1 MIILFKEV
9 VNNMLGLL
17 KNSGVYGMAAK
28 GWASTAS
35 KLIGSEA
42 RYGKMYAGAAIG
54 GLAGGIS
61 GMNSSDYGASG
72 TMWGMAAGAGAG
84 LAMGKWGGA
93 AMGKLRT
100 GASLGAA
107 KGIGA
112 IGNSKFLTNQGFG
125 GKLGVGMATGMN
137 KGAALMANKHAGKA
151 LFAAGAASAGLI
163 GNSMLGSNR
172 GY

>member
-1 MIILFKEV
+1 MWGK
-9 VNNMLGLL
+9 MMQGAG
-17 KNSGVYGMAAK
+17 KAWGATK
-28 GWASTAS
+28 GFAGKAWGSSIGRGA
-35 KLIGSEA
+35 LIG
-42 RYGKMYAGAAIG
+42 AGIGGYQGSDNGFGGFMGGAIG
-54 GLAGGIS
+54 GA
-61 GMNSSDYGASG
+61 
-72 TMWGMAAGAGAG
+72 AAGA
-84 LAMGKWGGA
+84 AMGKWGGA

-125 GKLGVGMATGMN
+125 GKLGVGMAGALDRGAGLMSN
-137 KGAALMANKHAGKA
+137 KYAGKT

-163 GNSMLGSNR
+163 GTSMLGSNR